1 MKGNSKDEGGLR
13 KITSDK
19 GAKKFLPSVMVR
31 RYGNTGCQEVKPYFL
46 PKSQQILPTATPAIF
61 LQEET
66 PSQAWTELSTIN
78 PGQDTEER
86 PWESQWGGKC
96 LQLGGGG
103 PEGESELATRG
114 FWPWK
119 HSDLGV
125 LICKM
130 APQCILSLFLTSSN
144 ITLILGYRK
153 NQLGQHLIKEKPF
166 FCIIQHCQT
175 RHE

>member
-1 MKGNSKDEGGLR
+1 MDATKRNSKCNVWVIQENHIPADIKPFVYQLGECARGCMKGNSKDEGGLR

-61 LQEET
+61 PQEET

-96 LQLGGGG
+96 LQLGGRG

-130 APQCILSLFLTSSN
+130 AP
-144 ITLILGYRK
+144 
-153 NQLGQHLIKEKPF
+153 
-166 FCIIQHCQT
+166 
-175 RHE
+175 